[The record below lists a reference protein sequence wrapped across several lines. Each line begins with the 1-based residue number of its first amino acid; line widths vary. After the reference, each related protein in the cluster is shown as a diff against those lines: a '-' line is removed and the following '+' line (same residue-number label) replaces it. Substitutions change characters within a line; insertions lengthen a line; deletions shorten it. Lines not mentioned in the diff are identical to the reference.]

1 MMPRGFKPVG
11 WAAAVGGAALGCYML
26 SLNVAAERAE
36 LAKIEREIVMAKQEI
51 RSLQT
56 ELGTRGR
63 LQQLEH
69 WNAEVLALSAPSNA
83 QFLDDAVTLARFE
96 THEKS
101 FEEKAKVQLAS
112 AEAARPAPRVQAQ
125 PEIAPAR
132 KLPPVQYA
140 VATQRQVPQ
149 PQTLLR
155 QASYT
160 PGEAKV
166 VMSVA
171 KAEPKPV
178 LAKTTAKPTPKKAE
192 AKAEPKKSAGLRTV
206 VANLD
211 EEKPAETAGGKSR
224 TEAGL
229 R

>member
-26 SLNVAAERAE
+26 SLNVAAERAD
-36 LAKIEREIVMAKQEI
+36 LVKIEREIVLAKQEI

-69 WNAEVLALSAPSNA
+69 WNADVLALSAPTNA

-96 THEKS
+96 THERS
-101 FEEKAKVQLAS
+101 FEERAKVQLAS
-112 AEAARPAPRVQAQ
+112 AEAAKPAPRIEAQ
-125 PEIAPAR
+125 PEAVPAR

-140 VATQRQVPQ
+140 VATERPLPQ
-149 PQTLLR
+149 SPSLVR

-166 VMSVA
+166 VLASA
-171 KAEPKPV
+171 KVEPKAA
-178 LAKTTAKPTPKKAE
+178 LKAAPKKAE
-192 AKAEPKKSAGLRTV
+192 AKAEPKKGSSLKTV
-206 VANLD
+206 VAKLD
-211 EEKPAETAGGKSR
+211 DDKPAETARGAKA
-224 TEAGL
+224 EAGL